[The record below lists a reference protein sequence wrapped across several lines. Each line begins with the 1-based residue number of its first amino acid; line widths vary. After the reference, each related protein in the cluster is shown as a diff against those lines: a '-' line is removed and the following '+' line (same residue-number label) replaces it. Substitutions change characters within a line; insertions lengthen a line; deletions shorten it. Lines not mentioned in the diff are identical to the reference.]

1 LLRLEEYLTTKCK
14 KKTRTISDNGLN
26 PNWNESIV
34 CNFSR
39 SEYDFI
45 VFRLMDSEKFS
56 TDLSIAQF
64 AVRVE
69 NIRPGYHVVPLYD
82 EIFRELPISYLFCKF
97 TIN

>member
-1 LLRLEEYLTTKCK
+1 
-14 KKTRTISDNGLN
+14 
-26 PNWNESIV
+26 
-34 CNFSR
+34 
-39 SEYDFI
+39 
-45 VFRLMDSEKFS
+45 MDSEKFS

-69 NIRPGYHVVPLYD
+69 NIRPGNIYIIIFHYYLGYHVVPLYD